1 MSRGAS
7 RGAPLHFFREGCP
20 PCDRISMACRYSTCT
35 STLEQSHVYQKEG
48 NSIDHPTSLSHHEH
62 NRLLH
67 VRLGCLLSAV
77 SMSAYYFHFC
87 DFNYV
92 IFILTLFSECR
103 RYAHN
108 VVRPGCTT
116 NDVCPFHHISSRHAI
131 ARCDRFHHRS
141 IHAALISL

>member
-7 RGAPLHFFREGCP
+7 HGAPLYFFREGCP

-92 IFILTLFSECR
+92 IFILTLFP
-103 RYAHN
+103 N
-108 VVRPGCTT
+108 VEDMPIMWCVRAALLMTSVRSIT
-116 NDVCPFHHISSRHAI
+116 YHHVMPSLGVIASTI
-131 ARCDRFHHRS
+131 ARS
-141 IHAALISL
+141 MQL